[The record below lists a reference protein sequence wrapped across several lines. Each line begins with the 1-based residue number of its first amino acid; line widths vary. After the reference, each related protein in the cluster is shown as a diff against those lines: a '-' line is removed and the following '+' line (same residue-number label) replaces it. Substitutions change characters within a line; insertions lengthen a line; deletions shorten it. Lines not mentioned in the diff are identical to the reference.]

1 MLHGTINLFECT
13 QPFFTELSIP
23 KASIVVF
30 LIAVICYTTSLNGGF
45 VFDDTEAVIN
55 NEDVKP
61 GTPISQVFQND
72 FWGTN
77 IKSNNSHKSYRPL
90 TILSFQ

>member
-1 MLHGTINLFECT
+1 MHT
-13 QPFFTELSIP
+13 FFFKELSIP
-23 KASIVVF
+23 QASLVVF
-30 LIAVICYTTSLNGGF
+30 LIAVVCYTTSLNGGF